1 MIKYRCRLIKLKNNK
16 PSILTTLVQQLT
28 KAIELALDNKNWHA
42 ALTVALTL
50 PDICGK
56 LESPQQASVKI
67 RYSNWY
73 DKYFK
78 HGVFE
83 KLPEDIRKFVSEKD
97 SFLNGKDCYLL
108 RCAYLHSGTDDIT
121 DQSVKKAELKGQ
133 QIDSDVLTRFHFSE
147 PGANFIHYNKI
158 ISEDGVTAT
167 LQLQIDEF
175 CKDMCNSVK
184 KWEEV
189 ASKSDSI
196 LERMNQ
202 LLKIHDY
209 GNL

>member
-1 MIKYRCRLIKLKNNK
+1 MQRF
-16 PSILTTLVQQLT
+16 T

-56 LESPQQASVKI
+56 LENPQASVKI
-67 RYSNWY
+67 RYSDWY
-73 DKYFK
+73 DRYFK
-78 HGVFE
+78 NGSLERH
-83 KLPEDIRKFVSEKD
+83 PEHIKKSVSEEN

-108 RCAYLHSGTDDIT
+108 RCAYLHSGNDDIT
-121 DQSVKKAELKGQ
+121 DQPVKKAELKGQ
-133 QIDSDVLTRFHFSE
+133 QIDSDVLTRFHFSK
-147 PGANFIHYNKI
+147 PGTNFIHNNKI
-158 ISEDGVTAT
+158 ISKDGVTT

-189 ASKSDSI
+189 ASKDDSI
-196 LERMNQ
+196 LEKMNQ
-202 LLKIHDY
+202 FLKIHDY
-209 GNL
+209 EFVKPFLPNQEAKEKPLIA